1 MCAPLLTPKQVAALL
16 QISTRTVYENAR
28 KLGGFYPAGIRV
40 LRFRREDINTII
52 QNPPGGRKVGVS
64 TQEEKARVGRP
75 QNMKRGQG
83 TGKWLKDQKR
93 LDPNRHG
100 L

>member
-1 MCAPLLTPKQVAALL
+1 MCPLLTPKQVAALL
-16 QISTRTVYENAR
+16 QISTRTVYDNAR

-40 LRFRREDINTII
+40 LRFRREDINAIM
-52 QNPPGGRKVGVS
+52 QNPPGGLEVGVS
-64 TQEEKARVGRP
+64 TQEETVPAGGP
-75 QNMKRGQG
+75 QGMDGGQR
-83 TGKWLKDQKR
+83 TGKWLEDQKR